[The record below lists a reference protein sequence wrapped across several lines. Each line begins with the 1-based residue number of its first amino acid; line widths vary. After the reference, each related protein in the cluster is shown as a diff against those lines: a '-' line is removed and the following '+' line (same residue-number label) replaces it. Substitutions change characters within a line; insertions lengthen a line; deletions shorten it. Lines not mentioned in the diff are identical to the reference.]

1 VETVDNLNID
11 SFVNLLGY
19 NINEKCKNDEQR
31 RFIDKALGVLV
42 NDGVYA
48 YYVFCKAKSK
58 DNKKK
63 DDEEMEKED
72 SIEDI
77 FVRYVVDEINKTNG
91 LNEYFKNELIKNNK
105 GLDYEQFFQNL
116 SNDLRKLLF
125 FRDILEKALIY
136 ARYHAKAAKKGGSN
150 G

>member
-1 VETVDNLNID
+1 MDNLNID

-19 NINEKCKNDEQR
+19 NINDKCKNDEQR

>member
-1 VETVDNLNID
+1 MDNLNID

>member
-1 VETVDNLNID
+1 MDNLNID

-58 DNKKK
+58 DNKKE
-63 DDEEMEKED
+63 DDGKIGKES

-77 FVRYVVDEINKTNG
+77 FIKYVVNEINNANG
-91 LNEYFKNELIKNNK
+91 LKEYFLNKQINSNEI
-105 GLDYEQFFQNL
+105 DYELFFQNL
-116 SNDLRKLLF
+116 SKDLHKLLF
-125 FRDILEKALIY
+125 FRDILERALIY
-136 ARYHAKAAKKGGSN
+136 ARYHAKATKKGGSN